1 MLFNF
6 IIMHFSLKKKKIY
19 IESTIFKLEHFALQ
33 FTLLIIIFH
42 FVHFSCVIVNDYY
55 WLSVF
60 TFSSGINDCR
70 PGNIIGESGWCMPKK
85 PMGMFCSHEP
95 HNPGNRT
102 CPQDSIPY
110 PEEKPTT
117 VSEGEENPTERSEP
131 VGGPKKD
138 INSSLR
144 KCKAGESYFDGCNR
158 CTCPDP
164 EKRGV
169 GMCTMAWCSKY
180 STPDCVCEFK

>member
-1 MLFNF
+1 MKRMTTIL
-6 IIMHFSLKKKKIY
+6 HLLLLASCLVVCFS
-19 IESTIFKLEHFALQ
+19 STKF
-33 FTLLIIIFH
+33 LLIETADDDQAEPAQ
-42 FVHFSCVIVNDYY
+42 DY
-55 WLSVF
+55 
-60 TFSSGINDCR
+60 
-70 PGNIIGESGWCMPKK
+70 
-85 PMGMFCSHEP
+85 
-95 HNPGNRT
+95 
-102 CPQDSIPY
+102 
-110 PEEKPTT
+110 
-117 VSEGEENPTERSEP
+117 EGEENPTERSKP

-138 INSSLR
+138 IKSSLR

>member
-1 MLFNF
+1 MKRMTRIL
-6 IIMHFSLKKKKIY
+6 HLLLLASCLVVCFS
-19 IESTIFKLEHFALQ
+19 STKF
-33 FTLLIIIFH
+33 LLIETADDDQAA
-42 FVHFSCVIVNDYY
+42 VQDY
-55 WLSVF
+55 
-60 TFSSGINDCR
+60 
-70 PGNIIGESGWCMPKK
+70 
-85 PMGMFCSHEP
+85 
-95 HNPGNRT
+95 
-102 CPQDSIPY
+102 
-110 PEEKPTT
+110 
-117 VSEGEENPTERSEP
+117 EGEENPTERSEP
-131 VGGPKKD
+131 VSGPKKD